1 MSLPHVPRHERLT
14 RQSAEAGR
22 AADERRLHAELDDRK
37 PGPVNPSREGVWAP
51 PRRRR
56 GAVRGAPGSG
66 RGGLPGEIKGHFDE
80 NALSAAH
87 ELLEDASLSE
97 RVDQLPFRPG
107 ETVLSVGDSFT
118 DDLQTWL
125 ETTRCVK
132 NFFGGTENGN
142 LRS

>member
-1 MSLPHVPRHERLT
+1 MGTSP
-14 RQSAEAGR
+14 
-22 AADERRLHAELDDRK
+22 
-37 PGPVNPSREGVWAP
+37 AP
-51 PRRRR
+51 TRR
-56 GAVRGAPGSG
+56 GSRRSWVWTRRPN
-66 RGGLPGEIKGHFDE
+66 GEIKGHFDE

-87 ELLEDASLSE
+87 ELFEDASLSE

-118 DDLQTWL
+118 DDLQTCL

>member
-1 MSLPHVPRHERLT
+1 MIENLGRLT
-14 RQSAEAGR
+14 RLE
-22 AADERRLHAELDDRK
+22 K
-37 PGPVNPSREGVWAP
+37 VY
-51 PRRRR
+51 
-56 GAVRGAPGSG
+56 G
-66 RGGLPGEIKGHFDE
+66 RGGLPGGIKGHFDE

-87 ELLEDASLSE
+87 ELFEDASLSE

-118 DDLQTWL
+118 DDLQTCL

>member
-1 MSLPHVPRHERLT
+1 MSLPRVPRHERLT

-22 AADERRLHAELDDRK
+22 AGDERRLHAELDDRK
-37 PGPVNPSREGVWAP
+37 PGPVNLSREGVWAP

-56 GAVRGAPGSG
+56 GAVRGAPESG

-87 ELLEDASLSE
+87 ELFEDASLSE

-118 DDLQTWL
+118 DDLQTCL

>member
-1 MSLPHVPRHERLT
+1 VRR
-14 RQSAEAGR
+14 SAEPGR
-22 AADERRLHAELDDRK
+22 AADDRRLHAELDVSK
-37 PGPVNPSREGVWAP
+37 PGSVNSPREDVWAP

-56 GAVRGAPGSG
+56 GAVRGATESG

-87 ELLEDASLSE
+87 ELFEDASLSE

-107 ETVLSVGDSFT
+107 ETVLSVDDSFT
-118 DDLQTWL
+118 DALQSWL

-132 NFFGGTENGN
+132 KTSSEAQ
-142 LRS
+142 RMET